1 MTNRLKVIEY
11 FEALVNEVDLKAEYL
26 LDKYVSNN
34 HENVDEEKKQLEEQ
48 INERRHLFIDTI
60 EQLKTHN
67 LNFLD
72 VNNDYT
78 QPDDNEKI
86 FDKYCLILDKYDI
99 EMENVKITNVEFTS
113 QDSAQILNSYAKDIN
128 ETFGYLVIV
137 EDGVLI
143 EQKLALLREII
154 FHGNFSKNESKEK
167 IENKQNNNFY
177 QTIANSKTLE
187 SNIFDAKF
195 DEVFVS
201 KLLVNFKRYQIFFTQ
216 ANFFSIT

>member
-1 MTNRLKVIEY
+1 MTNRLKVIEV

-67 LNFLD
+67 LDFLD